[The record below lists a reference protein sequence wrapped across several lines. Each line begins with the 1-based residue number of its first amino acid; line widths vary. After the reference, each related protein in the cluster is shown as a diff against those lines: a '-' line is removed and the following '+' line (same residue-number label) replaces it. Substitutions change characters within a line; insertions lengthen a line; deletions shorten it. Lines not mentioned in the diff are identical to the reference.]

1 MNSQEIKTK
10 VIELIDALTDPTVG
24 SSDKNQTIKF
34 DLDDSHTDTESDK
47 ATTVGVSIRIVKIE
61 CVDGKTSGNYTLR
74 VKTDTDGNKF
84 DKTYTVGVDAPAEPG
99 DKVSTNLF
107 GSTKTTVT
115 CTGLDGQT
123 GQANFKL
130 TYHTC

>member
-1 MNSQEIKTK
+1 MNPEEIKAT
-10 VIELIDALTDPTVG
+10 VVELIDALVPTVG
-24 SSDKNQTIKF
+24 SSDKTQTLKF
-34 DLDDSHTDTESDK
+34 DLDDSHTDSESDK
-47 ATTVGVSIRIVKIE
+47 SSTAGISIRIVKIE

-74 VKTDTDGNKF
+74 VKTDADTKF
-84 DKTYTVGVDAPAEPG
+84 DKTYTVGVDAPVEPG

-107 GSTKTTVT
+107 GSTKVTVT